1 MKTQAKRK
9 FVAALAAFLATVT
22 ASFAITQAL
31 PTPPPSPHPD
41 TESSVNVPLPD
52 WPALGRRV
60 SLTLTANA
68 TPSNNVQIAFG
79 QDTNADGNLAPEE
92 TALVLGVDC
101 GTPFIRDEVEVVG
114 GGGQRWFASASSGEA
129 VSSPL
134 VSEYPPAQQPE
145 GAARRGA
152 QESTLDCSPSPLVFN
167 FSFKQPSAVSQR
179 LNFAK
184 VTTRGRSPSAAE
196 IAAEIRKPGKV
207 LFLR

>member
-9 FVAALAAFLATVT
+9 FVAALAAFLATIT

-52 WPALGRRV
+52 WPALGRRI

-114 GGGQRWFASASSGEA
+114 GGGQRWFASASS
-129 VSSPL
+129 
-134 VSEYPPAQQPE
+134 
-145 GAARRGA
+145 A

>member
-60 SLTLTANA
+60 SLTLTVNA

-145 GAARRGA
+145 GAARRGDWRW
-152 QESTLDCSPSPLVFN
+152 Q
-167 FSFKQPSAVSQR
+167 SFFPVVYRASREPPSAITPKRV
-179 LNFAK
+179 
-184 VTTRGRSPSAAE
+184 RG
-196 IAAEIRKPGKV
+196 
-207 LFLR
+207 FLRREVAVRVRILANRDLDAV